1 GCAIFPPCQLPVGIY
16 CELMMAIACFHPL
29 IHPLRTQKLCPAL
42 CQRGNGIQ
50 KLGCITAQI
59 DKNDA
64 KPDKRPY
71 LSQTMVFTFETFI
84 GVFVHTTDMRGTFQ
98 VSVQIISP
106 GVVWADHDSGTL
118 PFFMNQL
125 HAPVT
130 TDIMKDFYLILV
142 IA

>member
-1 GCAIFPPCQLPVGIY
+1 
-16 CELMMAIACFHPL
+16 
-29 IHPLRTQKLCPAL
+29 
-42 CQRGNGIQ
+42 
-50 KLGCITAQI
+50 AQI

-142 IA
+142 IADDDQRQAHEVYRFHITRRFQITDKG